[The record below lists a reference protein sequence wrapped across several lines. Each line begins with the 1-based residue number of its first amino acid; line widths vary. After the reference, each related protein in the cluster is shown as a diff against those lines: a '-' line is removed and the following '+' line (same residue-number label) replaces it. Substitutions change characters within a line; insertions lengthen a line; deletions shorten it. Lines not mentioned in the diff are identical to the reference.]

1 MTLICH
7 KVSIWVT
14 APAVSG
20 SSLAVFSFSGDGGN
34 DVSMIQEADCGVGV
48 EGKVRATSSQ
58 SSSPVKHT
66 AAWFRRLPSICARC
80 VKHTCSTEI
89 LTFLTLHDTESS
101 AVFSCKITSHTYT
114 PQLPTTDLQH
124 VIVNIKS
131 TFTLVSS
138 WNLLMLF

>member
-1 MTLICH
+1 MTFPCH

-48 EGKVRATSSQ
+48 EGKVRATTSQ

-66 AAWFRRLPSICARC
+66 AACFRRLPSICD
-80 VKHTCSTEI
+80 KHTCVTQI

-101 AVFSCKITSHTYT
+101 AMFSCKITSNIHT
-114 PQLPTTDLQH
+114 QLPTTE
-124 VIVNIKS
+124 IVNIKS
-131 TFTLVSS
+131 KFSKNKFLD
-138 WNLLMLF
+138 LFMLF